1 MTMHQTPDDG
11 ARPEPDT
18 RRLGVSASTDSTL
31 RRSRSVLR
39 APAVVG
45 SLVLVIL
52 VLGASAGAYALTR
65 SPARSDVTPVPALGS
80 GGPVVGDVGPVQK
93 TP

>member
-1 MTMHQTPDDG
+1 MTMHQETPDRG
-11 ARPEPDT
+11 ARPAHGT
-18 RRLGVSASTDSTL
+18 RKPGSA
-31 RRSRSVLR
+31 LR

-65 SPARSDVTPVPALGS
+65 APDKGNTVQIPAQ
-80 GGPVVGDVGPVQK
+80 GPVVPLSSA

>member
-1 MTMHQTPDDG
+1 MTMHQETPDRG
-11 ARPEPDT
+11 ARSAHGT
-18 RRLGVSASTDSTL
+18 RKPGSAA
-31 RRSRSVLR
+31 LR

-65 SPARSDVTPVPALGS
+65 SPDKGNTVQIPAQA
-80 GGPVVGDVGPVQK
+80 PVVPLSSA

>member
-1 MTMHQTPDDG
+1 MTMHQERPG
-11 ARPEPDT
+11 QAARKP
-18 RRLGVSASTDSTL
+18 GSA
-31 RRSRSVLR
+31 LR

-65 SPARSDVTPVPALGS
+65 SPANSNTVQIPAQ
-80 GGPVVGDVGPVQK
+80 VPVQASLA
-93 TP
+93 P

>member
-1 MTMHQTPDDG
+1 MTMHQTPDHG
-11 ARPEPDT
+11 ARPEPGT
-18 RRLGVSASTDSTL
+18 RRLGSS
-31 RRSRSVLR
+31 LR

-65 SPARSDVTPVPALGS
+65 SPARSDVTPAPALVS